1 MHVAVPSVLCS
12 VSDKSLFFYPGPLL
26 RSSLLSDPGRRT
38 RRPSIAEAKEA
49 QPVYP
54 PSPPVRSHR
63 TLATLLW
70 ICLAA
75 AALAADG
82 LQRLDRTRGRR
93 LGAPRDD
100 TGHGGRQAV
109 DRGPLRALRPVFG
122 GQSLGLDQAPL
133 YYRLTGLAAWPIAA
147 LGHDPADAC
156 LLAGRTI
163 SAVSFL
169 ACLVLA
175 CRLASA
181 DGAPARSG
189 AWAVLIIMA
198 SPVVS
203 SFPVTMRP
211 DMLGVFL
218 QTLGLALALRGSR
231 RGEPLSLLGAY
242 AAFGLAICVK
252 QHYLGAMAVGSA
264 VLASAWWRGRL
275 RLGAIAAPHALMLA
289 IVLGYFGLENAL
301 TSGMMWRSV
310 FLVPAELKDVTA
322 GSWGQVTLVFL
333 TTAKRS
339 VGLLALAA
347 ACGWA
352 FAGRGPGRRIDAV
365 LLAAIAL
372 ELALMVVLCLGS
384 SGAWYNYAL
393 PAVVLG
399 AVLVGRDLSRHLG
412 AESRAWKL
420 AADRPGGDPAARGQR
435 TDGGPC
441 RTGPP
446 RLPCQRQGLA
456 RRTARRPAAGR
467 RTLLSRADAALQ
479 PAPRPARADPRRVAL
494 PGLRGRL
501 CRRAP
506 AGLAAQGLA
515 RRLGASGHHG

>member
-1 MHVAVPSVLCS
+1 MAAGAPTA
-12 VSDKSLFFYPGPLL
+12 
-26 RSSLLSDPGRRT
+26 RT
-38 RRPSIAEAKEA
+38 RRGKEA
-49 QPVYP
+49 RLVNPS
-54 PSPPVRSHR
+54 SPPLRLHR
-63 TLATLLW
+63 TLACLLW
-70 ICLAA
+70 LCLAA
-75 AALAADG
+75 AALAQTAFNVWIGLEADDSEHLETTRVMAAARQLTEGPSG
-82 LQRLDRTRGRR
+82 LYGPYS
-93 LGAPRDD
+93 GANPW
-100 TGHGGRQAV
+100 V
-109 DRGPLRALRPVFG
+109 LI
-122 GQSLGLDQAPL
+122 QAPL
-133 YYRLTGLAAWPIAA
+133 YYRLTGLAAWPLAV

-163 SAVSFL
+163 SVVSFL

-175 CRLASA
+175 YRLALA
-181 DGAPARSG
+181 DETPARSG

-218 QTLGLALALRGSR
+218 QTLGLALALRSSQ
-231 RGEPLSLLGAY
+231 RGGILSLVGAY

-252 QHYLGAMAVGSA
+252 QHYVGAMAVSSA
-264 VLASAWWRGRL
+264 VLACAWWRGRL
-275 RLGAIAAPHALMLA
+275 RLGAIAAAHALTLT
-289 IVLGYFGLENAL
+289 IVVGYFGLENSL

-310 FLVPAELKDVTA
+310 FVVPAELKDVTA
-322 GSWGQVTLVFL
+322 GSWGQVALVFL

-352 FAGRGPGRRIDAV
+352 FTRRGVGRGIDPV

-399 AVLVGRDLSRHLG
+399 AVLVARDLGRNLG

-420 AADRPGGDPAARGQR
+420 APIGMAAILLLAANVRMVGNAAQTRRGFHASVR
-435 TDGGPC
+435 A
-441 RTGPP
+441 
-446 RLPCQRQGLA
+446 LLA
-456 RRTARRPAAGR
+456 EPHVARRPDDER
-467 RTLLSRADAALQ
+467 YF
-479 PAPRPARADPRRVAL
+479 
-494 PGLRGRL
+494 PG
-501 CRRAP
+501 P
-506 AGLAAQGLA
+506 MQ
-515 RRLGASGHHG
+515 HYN